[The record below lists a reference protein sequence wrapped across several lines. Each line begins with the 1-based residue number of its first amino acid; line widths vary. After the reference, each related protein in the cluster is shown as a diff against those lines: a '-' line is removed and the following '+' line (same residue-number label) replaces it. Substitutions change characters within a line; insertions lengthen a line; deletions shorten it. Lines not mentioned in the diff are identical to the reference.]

1 MLRKLICHRRCVTV
15 RVFISRFS
23 YMKLNTSIA
32 GLALGAALLFAL
44 SAASVAAPTPPASP
58 TPKPPTASEPVAK
71 VYDPTAP
78 GAALPVTPKANIP
91 EQEAIPAAA
100 AKAFLWEVKSKANVM
115 YLFGTIHVGKRSF
128 YPLQPQVQDALNASR
143 RLVVEADI
151 TNSDG
156 MGNIVSVIN
165 YKAPDNL
172 EKHIPPALFGRLKIQ
187 LARLQIPLEA
197 VRPMKPYLIGGFL
210 TIAEFSKLGYDMN
223 LGVDGYLI
231 AKSKDDRRPILELE
245 SQAAQLRMMD
255 GMSPQLQE
263 AFLENAIRT
272 LESGNAPDQVTGMV
286 NAWQTGD
293 VKLMEEVVRSANMGM
308 RMTDQLDALLLHSRH
323 DEMLKKIANYLDGG
337 VPHFVAVGSLH
348 LLGPKGL
355 VEMLIARGYEVKQL

>member
-1 MLRKLICHRRCVTV
+1 
-15 RVFISRFS
+15 
-23 YMKLNTSIA
+23 MKLSTSIV
-32 GLALGAALLFAL
+32 GLALRAIAFFAL
-44 SAASVAAPTPPASP
+44 STVSAAALTPAAASASAPPAG
-58 TPKPPTASEPVAK
+58 SEPVAND
-71 VYDPTAP
+71 YDPTRP
-78 GAALPVTPKANIP
+78 GIGVPAVPKETKSGPDAS
-91 EQEAIPAAA
+91 PAAA
-100 AKAFLWEVKSKANVM
+100 TKAFLWEVRSKANVI

-151 TNSDG
+151 SNNVG
-156 MGNIVSVIN
+156 MANIVSVIN

-172 EKHIPPALFGRLKIQ
+172 EKHIPAALFSRLKTQ
-187 LARLQIPLEA
+187 LTRLQIPLQA

-231 AKSKDDRRPILELE
+231 AKSRDDGRPVLELE

-255 GMSPQLQE
+255 GMSAQLQE
-263 AFLENAIRT
+263 AFLENAIST
-272 LESGNAPDQVTGMV
+272 LESGNAPSQVTGMV

-293 VKLMEEVVRSANMGM
+293 VTLMQEVAGSINRGM
-308 RMTDQLDALLLHSRH
+308 RMTDQLDAILLHNRH
-323 DEMLKKIANYLDGG
+323 DAMLKKIVDYLDSA

-355 VEMLIARGYEVKQL
+355 VEMLKTRGYEVKQL

>member
-1 MLRKLICHRRCVTV
+1 MK
-15 RVFISRFS
+15 FS
-23 YMKLNTSIA
+23 TSIC
-32 GLALGAALLFAL
+32 GQALGAIALFAV
-44 SAASVAAPTPPASP
+44 SAASAAPATSP
-58 TPKPPTASEPVAK
+58 TPTLPAASEPAAG
-71 VYDPTAP
+71 VYDPTKPVAGAP
-78 GAALPVTPKANIP
+78 VAPRLTEP
-91 EQEAIPAAA
+91 ETIPAVAT
-100 AKAFLWEVKSKANVM
+100 KALLWEVKSKVNVV

-151 TNSDG
+151 SNNEG
-156 MGNIVSVIN
+156 MGKIVSVIN

-172 EKHIPPALFGRLKIQ
+172 EKHIPAALFSRLKIQ
-187 LARLQIPLEA
+187 LTRLQIPLEA

-231 AKSKDDRRPILELE
+231 AKSKDDGRPILELE
-245 SQAAQLRMMD
+245 SQAAQLKMMD

-263 AFLENAIRT
+263 AFLENAIST
-272 LESGNAPDQVTGMV
+272 LESGIAPDQVTGMV

-293 VKLMEEVVRSANMGM
+293 VTLMQQVARSVNRGM
-308 RMTDQLDALLLHSRH
+308 RMTDELDAVLLYSRH
-323 DEMLKKIANYLDGG
+323 DAMLKKIISYLDDI

-348 LLGPKGL
+348 LVGPKGL
-355 VEMLIARGYEVKQL
+355 VEMLKSRGYEVKQL

>member
-1 MLRKLICHRRCVTV
+1 MNLTN
-15 RVFISRFS
+15 S
-23 YMKLNTSIA
+23 T
-32 GLALGAALLFAL
+32 GALVL
-44 SAASVAAPTPPASP
+44 ASVALFVLSVASVATPLPPSPA
-58 TPKPPTASEPVAK
+58 TPKSPTASDSATKTYDPTKPGDTLPGALKETTPEPVAT
-71 VYDPTAP
+71 PA
-78 GAALPVTPKANIP
+78 PVT
-91 EQEAIPAAA
+91 
-100 AKAFLWEVKSKANVM
+100 KAFLWEVKSKANVI

-128 YPLQPQVQDALNASR
+128 YPLQPQVQDALNASQ

-151 TNSDG
+151 TNNEG
-156 MGNIVSVIN
+156 MDNIGTVIN

-172 EKHIPPALFGRLKIQ
+172 EKHIPAALFGRLKTQ
-187 LARLQIPLEA
+187 LSRLQIPLEA
-197 VRPMKPYLIGGFL
+197 VKPMKPYLIGGFL

-293 VKLMEEVVRSANMGM
+293 VALMKDVVRGANMGM
-308 RMTDQLDALLLHSRH
+308 RMTDQLDAVLLHSRH
-323 DEMLKKIANYLDGG
+323 DAMLEKIANYLDGG

-355 VEMLIARGYEVKQL
+355 VEMLVTRGYQVKQL

>member
-1 MLRKLICHRRCVTV
+1 
-15 RVFISRFS
+15 
-23 YMKLNTSIA
+23 MKLTNSTGGLLLAAIA
-32 GLALGAALLFAL
+32 LFVM
-44 SAASVAAPTPPASP
+44 SAGSVAAPSPPSP
-58 TPKPPTASEPVAK
+58 ATPKSQPGSEPATK
-71 VYDPTAP
+71 TYDPTKP
-78 GAALPVTPKANIP
+78 GDTLPGTSKETKPEPEANSAPVT
-91 EQEAIPAAA
+91 
-100 AKAFLWEVKSKANVM
+100 KAFLWEVKSKANVM

-128 YPLQPQVQDALNASR
+128 YPLQPQVQDALNASQ

-151 TNSDG
+151 TNNEG
-156 MGNIVSVIN
+156 MGNIGAVIN

-172 EKHIPPALFGRLKIQ
+172 EKHIPAALFGRLKTQ

-231 AKSKDDRRPILELE
+231 AKSKDDRRPILQLE

-263 AFLENAIRT
+263 AFLENAIRA

-293 VKLMEEVVRSANMGM
+293 VALMKDVVKSANMGM
-308 RMTDQLDALLLHSRH
+308 RMTDQLDALLLYSRH
-323 DEMLKKIANYLDGG
+323 DAMLEKIANYLDGG

-355 VEMLIARGYEVKQL
+355 VEMLVARGYEVKQL